1 MIKYYLI
8 FFWSVLHGG
17 QLFPQ
22 AACDCTEAIRRRAD
36 IVRLFN
42 NGQSDSVLDLFNQV
56 KKDPSPACQVF
67 YFHSIAQLSM
77 QQNDYQKAAAALY
90 EAGTWI
96 KKTTCG
102 QNLEAKHYSI
112 YGTYFLNAN
121 KPDSAIDAYLKAIA
135 AAESTG
141 DHYSGSRS
149 MHNAAVVF
157 SLLDQTG
164 KAYVYFKKSITAGEK
179 VKDSVLLSGNFCG
192 LAGIYSNLYEKSG
205 DLHYID
211 SAYNTAKKGLYMAE
225 LFGNG
230 EAIQSA
236 FNTLSFC
243 MLVNKKYQMALR
255 YADSAIINAVIGL
268 ISSEH
273 GLFTSYKRKTIIY
286 RAALN
291 QEMAAVCADSALLYG
306 RHFNAETAIEA
317 LQLVYDQQKLMNNHS
332 RSLQALE
339 QLTLLRDSIH
349 SIKMKT
355 AVNEIENK
363 YNQEKNERI
372 IDQLGVQKKIYGLLA
387 FAALLTIIIIA
398 IVLRQQSLRLRQ
410 KIMETEQRLS
420 RARINPH
427 FFFNALTAL
436 QGFALRENDG
446 KALASSLW
454 KVSHLMRET
463 LENTYKEYV
472 SIKQEAAFLKEYIE
486 IQKIR
491 YPDTFTSS
499 IMIDGEID
507 PDDLLIPSMILQ
519 PFVENSIEHG
529 FTGITHPGILS
540 VHFYKKEKNILII
553 IKDNG
558 KGLSDVSKEKTGHI
572 SRASQIIKDRIYLLN
587 IKLKTKASFDISN
600 DTEGGVI
607 VQIHLPVIYNYENS
621 AG

>member
-8 FFWSVLHGG
+8 FFWSILHSS
-17 QLFPQ
+17 QVFPQ
-22 AACDCTEAIRRRAD
+22 AACECEGAIKRRTE
-36 IVRLFN
+36 IVRFFN
-42 NGQSDSVLDLFNQV
+42 NGNQDSVLILFNQI
-56 KKDPSPACQVF
+56 KKDPSPACQLF
-67 YFHSIAQLSM
+67 FFHSIAQLGM
-77 QQNDYQKAAAALY
+77 QQNEYQKAAAALK
-90 EAGTWI
+90 EADSWI
-96 KKTTCG
+96 RKTSCG
-102 QNLEAKHYSI
+102 QYIYPKHYSI
-112 YGTYFLNAN
+112 YGTYYLNSN

-135 AAESTG
+135 AAEITG
-141 DHYSGSRS
+141 DYYSASRS
-149 MHNAAVVF
+149 MHDAAVVF
-157 SLLDQTG
+157 SLLDQAE
-164 KAYVYFKKSITAGEK
+164 KAYLYFKKSIAAGEK
-179 VKDSVLLSGNFCG
+179 ITDSILLSGNYCG
-192 LAGIYSNLYEKSG
+192 LAAIYTSLYEKSG
-205 DLHYID
+205 NIHFID
-211 SAYNTAKKGLYMAE
+211 SAYNTAKKGLYIAE
-225 LFGNG
+225 RYHNG

-243 MLVNKKYQMALR
+243 MLVNKKYQLALR
-255 YADSAIINAVIGL
+255 YADSAILNAVTGL
-268 ISSEH
+268 SSSEY
-273 GLFTSYKRKTIIY
+273 GLFASYKRKTTIY

-291 QEMAAVCADSALLYG
+291 HEMAAVCADSALAYG
-306 RHFNAETAIEA
+306 KHFNAETAIDA
-317 LQLVYDQQKLMNNHS
+317 LQLVYDQNKLMNNSS
-332 RSLQALE
+332 RALQALE
-339 QLTLLRDSIH
+339 QLTLLKDSIH

-372 IDQLGVQKKIYGLLA
+372 INQLSSQKKIYLLLAVAGLLV
-387 FAALLTIIIIA
+387 IIIIA
-398 IVLRQQSLRLRQ
+398 IALRQQSLRLKQ

-427 FFFNALTAL
+427 FFFNTLTTL

-472 SIKQEAAFLKEYIE
+472 SIKQETEFLKEYIE

-491 YPDTFTSS
+491 YPETFTSS

-529 FTGITHPGILS
+529 FAGLPGTGKISI
-540 VHFYKKEKNILII
+540 HFYKKEKNILVI

-558 KGLSDVSKEKTGHI
+558 KGLSEFTKEKNGHV

-600 DTEGGVI
+600 DTGGGVI
-607 VQIHLPVIYNYENS
+607 VNIHLPIIYNYENS